1 MQKSLLEYF
10 EEIKD
15 PRSDRNKK
23 HPLEMLIGTTLLAFL
38 CGIDSFSGIEAFVE
52 GHEEELAKYFDFPG
66 GVPSHDTYQ
75 RLWDQIRPEEF
86 VDAFHSFTASIVT
99 IPQEMSL
106 VSIDGKTIRNSG
118 KEKPLHIVSAWCEAN
133 QMVIAQH
140 KVKAKSNE
148 ITAIPE
154 LLKLLDLHERI
165 VTVDAIGAQ
174 REICTQIVQQGG
186 DYLIA
191 IKGNQGNL
199 HQDIK
204 DYFKDSELLEQADSY
219 TDITKGHER
228 IEQRTAY
235 VIDDIQWLINTHQWP
250 SLRSIGII
258 VSTVTKKEKTYT
270 ENRFYISSLD
280 RNAERFNKAARAHW
294 GIENKLHWRLDVVFN
309 EDKSC
314 IRNDNASENIA
325 IMRKWALNVIQKIKD
340 KPEQSLKGIMRKN
353 CMSFKHLIKSLSKI
367 FHA

>member
-1 MQKSLLEYF
+1 
-10 EEIKD
+10 
-15 PRSDRNKK
+15 
-23 HPLEMLIGTTLLAFL
+23 MLIGTTLLAFL

-258 VSTVTKKEKTYT
+258 VSTVTKK
-270 ENRFYISSLD
+270 
-280 RNAERFNKAARAHW
+280 
-294 GIENKLHWRLDVVFN
+294 
-309 EDKSC
+309 
-314 IRNDNASENIA
+314 
-325 IMRKWALNVIQKIKD
+325 
-340 KPEQSLKGIMRKN
+340 KN
-353 CMSFKHLIKSLSKI
+353 LY
-367 FHA
+367 